1 MTPLC
6 CFKLILSRKLILI
19 PSVIEAST
27 CVMTHALCLI
37 SEISCNGVSVLVSCI
52 LLRSSE
58 ARADQHSGAHF
69 WFSTVSK
76 TIEQQGLSQGGGR
89 RERHAERWHEC
100 CIFSGLFADDGAEE
114 AEAADWPAGAPA
126 AHERQPAA
134 AGVETQPTWSAR
146 PPLRAYLITVRKH
159 CNIVSHKAMCSSGP
173 RSCCSLQ

>member
-6 CFKLILSRKLILI
+6 CLKLILSRKLNLI

-37 SEISCNGVSVLVSCI
+37 SEISCNWVSVLVSCI

-58 ARADQHSGAHF
+58 AGADQHSGAHF

-76 TIEQQGLSQGGGR
+76 TMGLSLVCLGGWGGGR
-89 RERHAERWHEC
+89 HERHAEGWHDC

-146 PPLRAYLITVRKH
+146 PPLRALSDHRKET
-159 CNIVSHKAMCSSGP
+159 
-173 RSCCSLQ
+173 L